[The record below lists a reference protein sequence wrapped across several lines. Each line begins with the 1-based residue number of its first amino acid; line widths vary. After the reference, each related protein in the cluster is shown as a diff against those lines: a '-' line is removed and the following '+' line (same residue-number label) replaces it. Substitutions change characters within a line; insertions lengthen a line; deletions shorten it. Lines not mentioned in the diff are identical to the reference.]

1 MQSKGTRGS
10 RTTINRPPLTEITSF
25 DGRFE
30 FLANEYRCDV
40 KWEEY
45 TFQSAAA
52 LFYAFKALDS
62 KGSFAKFQR
71 LNPLKARSKAANI
84 ANEDW
89 EENKEFYLEQAV
101 RAKFDSN
108 PDLVKQ
114 LLRTGSATLLNN
126 VTHLDDWI
134 GIRKEKGENAL
145 GKCLM
150 KLREEYKEKES
161 EKNAARVHNE

>member
-150 KLREEYKEKES
+150 KLREEYRSVTNKEETTK
-161 EKNAARVHNE
+161 